1 MEKNI
6 LIVTTTSDF
15 LGKFEQDNVRTLQSL
30 GYEVH
35 YATNI
40 HEPAYHDSTPL
51 IRSLGVH
58 LHPIAIARSP
68 YQLRANL
75 TALRQ
80 LIHLID
86 RHHTSLLHCH
96 TPVGGILGRL
106 AARLSPRRPRVI
118 YTAHGFHFYHGAP
131 LIAHLLYY
139 PAERLLARLTDVL
152 IVINEEDYRAARHFI
167 LKKGGSLYKLPG
179 AGLNTNRFHPFT
191 AQQRRFYR
199 SKLGLRPGQLLLVS
213 AGELTANKNHETIL
227 RALALLCRQNRCP
240 PLRYFILGDGFLKAH
255 LAQQIQTLELTDM
268 VTLYG
273 YCHHVPLI
281 LGCADLSLFPS
292 HREGLGM
299 AALESLAMGVPVI
312 AADNRGT
319 REYMVPRKTG
329 YLCRSDDPAAFADAI
344 AAFARLA
351 GPERRAMKHACINA
365 AKPFETRYSSAIM
378 KRIYQSLGGEHAI
391 PYHQHHHERLQSTKS

>member
-96 TPVGGILGRL
+96 TPVGG
-106 AARLSPRRPRVI
+106 
-118 YTAHGFHFYHGAP
+118 
-131 LIAHLLYY
+131 
-139 PAERLLARLTDVL
+139 
-152 IVINEEDYRAARHFI
+152 
-167 LKKGGSLYKLPG
+167 
-179 AGLNTNRFHPFT
+179 
-191 AQQRRFYR
+191 
-199 SKLGLRPGQLLLVS
+199 
-213 AGELTANKNHETIL
+213 
-227 RALALLCRQNRCP
+227 
-240 PLRYFILGDGFLKAH
+240 
-255 LAQQIQTLELTDM
+255 
-268 VTLYG
+268 
-273 YCHHVPLI
+273 
-281 LGCADLSLFPS
+281 
-292 HREGLGM
+292 
-299 AALESLAMGVPVI
+299 
-312 AADNRGT
+312 
-319 REYMVPRKTG
+319 
-329 YLCRSDDPAAFADAI
+329 
-344 AAFARLA
+344 
-351 GPERRAMKHACINA
+351 
-365 AKPFETRYSSAIM
+365 
-378 KRIYQSLGGEHAI
+378 
-391 PYHQHHHERLQSTKS
+391 